1 MSKNKSS
8 CFPFSCIGS
17 NCVCTAKQN
26 IANLSNDEL
35 LRLIGEKSTE
45 KVSAIM
51 KSNQQKINELN
62 QNISFL
68 ESIQQNRLK
77 KAENKLK
84 KQTNELNKIS
94 NLLIQPLNRSIP
106 KSVTRNTTTKEMI
119 KEKKINLEANE
130 MVTQFELNN
139 IEKNF
144 KNGKINEL
152 TYQKDKKTLK
162 NKLNKIKRE
171 LNSI

>member
-8 CFPFSCIGS
+8 CFGFLCTSG

-35 LRLIGEKSTE
+35 LRLITAKSTE
-45 KVSAIM
+45 QINAII
-51 KSNQQKINELN
+51 KSNQKKINELN

-84 KQTNELNKIS
+84 TETNKLAKFSNILN
-94 NLLIQPLNRSIP
+94 QPLNKSIP
-106 KSVTRNTTTKEMI
+106 KSITRNIKKEL
-119 KEKKINLEANE
+119 ENLEVNQ
-130 MVTQFELNN
+130 MYTKIELN
-139 IEKNF
+139 IIDEEF
-144 KNGKINEL
+144 RNGKLNKV
-152 TYQKDKKTLK
+152 TYENKKKSLK
-162 NKLNKIKRE
+162 NKLNNINKK
-171 LNSI
+171 LSTM